1 MSNKKEFAIDFAFYT
16 YLWDFYYYNKKKIR
30 SKYKLLS
37 RKFLDFNDYQNP
49 TSFLREPQFEA
60 LEIYIFLKE
69 YQDNKKIHEIF
80 TDWYERKGGFENR
93 GDLGLT
99 EGEQY
104 SLFTMEIEEYKS
116 VFSRMKK
123 FELDYSNYIFAL
135 TMGTGKTIL
144 MATCIFY
151 EFLLANKFPKDKRF
165 CHNAIVFAPDKTVL
179 ESLREIQTF
188 DKSKVIPPEYLAWLN
203 SNLKIHFLED
213 SGTTLNTID
222 RSKYNII
229 ISNTQKIIL
238 KRQHKDKSKVESLFE
253 YASSTGSAYDQLGD
267 LYGFDEPSEEG
278 ELLSNQRFSKLTRL
292 GNLGVFID
300 EAHHAFGDAL
310 AKDLGLKKAKTSLRL
325 TINELAAALEKS
337 GTSVVGCYNFTGTP
351 YSGKEVFPEVVYS
364 YGLKEAI
371 NKGYLKNVHIEGY
384 TNPKSNE
391 FLRIAVKDF
400 VQKYNTQRFEGMLPK
415 LAIFASTVE
424 ELQNELRP
432 QLEEILN
439 DLKIPIDKILINV
452 GDDKI
457 TSNDDIREFNKLDSP
472 GSNKQFILLVNK
484 GREGWNCR
492 SLFGVALYRK
502 PRSKVFVLQA
512 TMRCLRAI
520 GPIQETG
527 QVYLSE
533 DNLMILDEELDKNF
547 RLNVEELNNTSN
559 DKERFKVRLVPPPVK
574 VTLNRTQKLHSL
586 RDKVVSE
593 PINFDIDQLD
603 LTKYQLRKISKDGLN
618 GSRKIS
624 DDLKD
629 EREKKQFSQYTL
641 VAEIAKYLN
650 KSCIEIESLVVNS
663 LPGIDNLV
671 ELVSEYNDLLYD
683 HVIPKLFDALYE
695 LKPYESKEEYEIDLV
710 KEPKEGYYQFTAKP
724 ELVAELSKSEYK
736 AIKEKTFHLD
746 TYCFDSKPEKKF
758 FQDVVNSKDIKKIY
772 FTGMLTHGQSDFY
785 IQYIDP
791 ESNTVRNYYPDFLV
805 EKSSGDY
812 VIVEVKGDNKIEDPV
827 VLAKERAARETA
839 TASKMEYKIIKG
851 SKVMNGESINILEQD
866 KSYVQTS
873 LVAESQGNYS
883 KGNKY

>member
-1 MSNKKEFAIDFAFYT
+1 MSKKNAFALDFAFYT
-16 YLWDFYYYNKKKIR
+16 YLWEFYNQNKKQIR
-30 SKYKLLS
+30 SRYKLLS

-49 TSFLREPQFEA
+49 NAFLRQPQFEA
-60 LEIYIFLKE
+60 LEIYVFLKE
-69 YQDNKKIHEIF
+69 YQNNKKIHSIF
-80 TDWYERKGGFENR
+80 ADWYEKKDGFESR

-99 EGEQY
+99 VGEQY

-116 VFSRMKK
+116 VFARMKK

-144 MATCIFY
+144 IATCIFY

-188 DKSKVIPPEYLAWLN
+188 DKSKVIPPEYLAWLD

-213 SGTTLNTID
+213 TGTTLNTID

-238 KRQHKDKSKVESLFE
+238 KRQHKEKTKVETLLN
-253 YASSTGSAYDQLGD
+253 YASSTGSVYDQLGD
-267 LYGFDEPSEEG
+267 LYAFDEPLEEK

-310 AKDLGLKKAKTSLRL
+310 AKDMGLKTSKTSLRL
-325 TINELAAALEKS
+325 TINELASSLEKS
-337 GTSVVGCYNFTGTP
+337 GTSVIACYNFTGTP

-364 YGLKEAI
+364 YGLQEAI
-371 NKGYLKNVHIEGY
+371 NKAYLKKVHIEGY
-384 TNPKSNE
+384 TNPKSKE
-391 FLRIAVKDF
+391 FLRIAIKDF
-400 VQKYNTQRFEGMLPK
+400 WEKYNNQRYEGMLPK

-432 QLEEILN
+432 ELEEILN
-439 DLKIPIDKILINV
+439 DLGIPIDKILVNV

-502 PRSKVFVLQA
+502 PKSKVFVLQA

-520 GPIQETG
+520 GPVQETG

-533 DNLMILDEELDKNF
+533 ENLEILDDELNKNF
-547 RLNVEELNNTSN
+547 RLNIEGLNKMETN
-559 DKERFKVRLVPPPVK
+559 KEKYKIRLVPPPVK
-574 VTLNRTQKLHSL
+574 ITLNRTQKLHSL
-586 RDKVVSE
+586 RDKN
-593 PINFDIDQLD
+593 ITGKIDFELDKID
-603 LTKYQLRKISKDGLN
+603 LTKYQLKRISQDGLKGNRKISE
-618 GSRKIS
+618 
-624 DDLKD
+624 DLKS
-629 EREKKQFSQYTL
+629 ERDKRQFSQYTL
-641 VAEIAKYLN
+641 VAEISKYLN
-650 KSCIEIESLVVNS
+650 KSCIEIEKLLLNS
-663 LPGIDNLV
+663 LPGIEQLV
-671 ELVSEYNDLLYD
+671 EIVSDYNEVLYD
-683 HVIPKLFDALYE
+683 HIIPKLFEYLYE
-695 LKPYESKEEYEIDLV
+695 LKPYESKEEYQIDLV
-710 KEPKEGYYQFTAKP
+710 KESKEGYYQVTAKP
-724 ELVAELSKSEYK
+724 ELVAEVSQGEYK
-736 AIKEKTFHLD
+736 AFKEKSFHLD

-758 FQDVVNSKDIKKIY
+758 FEDVVYMQDIKKIY
-772 FTGMLTHGQSDFY
+772 FTGMLTHGQTDFY

-791 ESNTVRNYYPDFLV
+791 DSNNVRKYYPDFLV
-805 EKSSGDY
+805 EKTNGDY

-839 TASKMEYKIIKG
+839 TASRMEYKIIKG
-851 SKVMNGESINILEQD
+851 SEVMNGESNNIF
-866 KSYVQTS
+866 
-873 LVAESQGNYS
+873 
-883 KGNKY
+883 

>member
-1 MSNKKEFAIDFAFYT
+1 MSKKNAFALDFAFYT
-16 YLWDFYYYNKKKIR
+16 YLWEFYNQNKKQIR
-30 SKYKLLS
+30 SRYKLLS

-49 TSFLREPQFEA
+49 NAFLRQPQFEA
-60 LEIYIFLKE
+60 LEIYVFLKE
-69 YQDNKKIHEIF
+69 YQNNKKIHSIF
-80 TDWYERKGGFENR
+80 ADWYEKKDGFESR

-99 EGEQY
+99 VGEQY

-116 VFSRMKK
+116 VFARMKK

-144 MATCIFY
+144 IATCIFY

-188 DKSKVIPPEYLAWLN
+188 DKSKVIPPEYLAWLD

-213 SGTTLNTID
+213 TGTTLNTID

-238 KRQHKDKSKVESLFE
+238 KRQHKEKSKVETLFN
-253 YASSTGSAYDQLGD
+253 YASSTGSVYDQLGD
-267 LYGFDEPSEEG
+267 LYGFDEPLEEK

-310 AKDLGLKKAKTSLRL
+310 AKDMGLKTAKTSLRL
-325 TINELAAALEKS
+325 TINELASSLEKS
-337 GTSVVGCYNFTGTP
+337 GTSVIACYNFTGTP

-364 YGLKEAI
+364 YGLQEAI
-371 NKGYLKNVHIEGY
+371 NKAYLKKVHIEGY
-384 TNPKSNE
+384 TNPKSKE
-391 FLRIAVKDF
+391 FLRIAIKDF
-400 VQKYNTQRFEGMLPK
+400 WEKYNNQRYEGMLPK

-432 QLEEILN
+432 ELEEILN
-439 DLKIPIDKILINV
+439 DLGIPIDKILVNV

-502 PRSKVFVLQA
+502 PKSKVFVLQA

-520 GPIQETG
+520 GPVQETG

-533 DNLMILDEELDKNF
+533 ENLEILDDELNKNF
-547 RLNVEELNNTSN
+547 RLNIEGLNKMETN
-559 DKERFKVRLVPPPVK
+559 KEKYKIRLVPPPVK
-574 VTLNRTQKLHSL
+574 ITLNRTQKLHSL
-586 RDKVVSE
+586 RDKN
-593 PINFDIDQLD
+593 ITGKIDFELDKID
-603 LTKYQLRKISKDGLN
+603 LTKYQLKRISQDGLKGNRKISE
-618 GSRKIS
+618 
-624 DDLKD
+624 DLKSERD
-629 EREKKQFSQYTL
+629 ERQFSQYTL
-641 VAEIAKYLN
+641 VAEISKYLN
-650 KSCIEIESLVVNS
+650 KSCIEIEKLLLNS
-663 LPGIDNLV
+663 LPGIEQLV
-671 ELVSEYNDLLYD
+671 EIVSDYNEVLYD
-683 HVIPKLFDALYE
+683 HIIPKLFEYLYE
-695 LKPYESKEEYEIDLV
+695 LKPYESKEEYQIDLV
-710 KEPKEGYYQFTAKP
+710 KESKEGYYQVTAKP
-724 ELVAELSKSEYK
+724 ELVAEVSQGEYK
-736 AIKEKTFHLD
+736 AFKEKSFHLD

-758 FQDVVNSKDIKKIY
+758 FEDVVHMQDIKKIY
-772 FTGMLTHGQSDFY
+772 FTGMLTHGQTDFY

-791 ESNTVRNYYPDFLV
+791 DSNNVRKYYPDFLV
-805 EKSSGDY
+805 EKTNGDY

-839 TASKMEYKIIKG
+839 TASRMEYKIIKG
-851 SKVMNGESINILEQD
+851 SEVMNGESNNIF
-866 KSYVQTS
+866 
-873 LVAESQGNYS
+873 
-883 KGNKY
+883 

>member
-1 MSNKKEFAIDFAFYT
+1 MSKKKDFALNFAFYT
-16 YLWDFYYYNKKKIR
+16 YLWEFYKQNKKKIR
-30 SKYKLLS
+30 SKYKPLS
-37 RKFLDFNDYQNP
+37 RKFLDFNDYQNQDA
-49 TSFLREPQFEA
+49 FLRQPQYEA
-60 LEIYIFLKE
+60 LEVYIFLKE
-69 YQDNKKIHEIF
+69 FQDNKKVHSIF
-80 TDWYERKGGFENR
+80 NDWYQKKDGFETR

-99 EGEQY
+99 KGEQY
-104 SLFTMEIEEYKS
+104 SLFTIEIEEYKS
-116 VFSRMKK
+116 VFARMKK
-123 FELDYSNYIFAL
+123 YELSYANYIFAL

-188 DKSKVIPPEYLAWLN
+188 DRSKVVPPEYLAWLD
-203 SNLKIHFLED
+203 SNLKIYFLEEN
-213 SGTTLNTID
+213 GTTLNTLD
-222 RSKYNII
+222 GSKYNII

-238 KRQHKDKSKVESLFE
+238 KRQHKEKSKVEMIYD
-253 YASSTGSAYDQLGD
+253 YASSTDSAYDQLTD
-267 LYGFDEPSEEG
+267 LYGFDEPYEE
-278 ELLSNQRFSKLTRL
+278 EDLVSNQRFSKLTRL
-292 GNLGVFID
+292 ENLGVFLD

-310 AKDLGLKKAKTSLRL
+310 AKDLGLKKTKTSLRL
-325 TINELAAALEKS
+325 TINELAASLKKS

-371 NKGYLKNVHIEGY
+371 NNEYLKNVHIEGY
-384 TNPKSNE
+384 TNPKSKE

-400 VQKYNTQRFEGMLPK
+400 WQKYNTQRFEGMLPK

-432 QLEEILN
+432 ELEEILN
-439 DLKIPIDKILINV
+439 TLNIPVDKILVNV
-452 GDDKI
+452 EDNKI

-520 GPIQETG
+520 GSVQETG

-533 DNLMILDEELDKNF
+533 ENLEILDDELNKNF
-547 RLNVEELNNTSN
+547 RLIVEELNNTDSN
-559 DKERFKVRLVPPPVK
+559 KENYEIRIVPPTVK
-574 VTLNRTQKLHSL
+574 VTLNRTQKLYSI
-586 RDKVVSE
+586 RDKVVS
-593 PINFDIDQLD
+593 NSIDFELD
-603 LTKYQLRKISKDGLN
+603 KIDLSKYQLRKISQDGLN
-618 GSRKIS
+618 GRRKIS
-624 DDLKD
+624 EDLKD
-629 EREKKQFSQYTL
+629 EREKRQFSRYTL
-641 VAEIAKYLN
+641 VAEIAKYMN
-650 KSCIEIESLVVNS
+650 KSCIETENLLINS
-663 LPGIDNLV
+663 LPGIDELA
-671 ELVSEYNDLLYD
+671 ELVSEYNNVLYD
-683 HVIPKLFDALYE
+683 HAIPKLFEALYE
-695 LKPYESKEEYEIDLV
+695 LRPYESKEEYEIELV
-710 KEPKEGYYQFTAKP
+710 KEPKKGYYQVTAKP
-724 ELVAELSKSEYK
+724 ELVAELSQSEYYELK
-736 AIKEKTFHLD
+736 GKTFHLD

-772 FTGMLTHGQSDFY
+772 FTGMLTHGQTDLY

-805 EKSSGDY
+805 EKTNGDY

-851 SKVMNGESINILEQD
+851 SQVMNGESNTIF
-866 KSYVQTS
+866 
-873 LVAESQGNYS
+873 
-883 KGNKY
+883 

>member
-1 MSNKKEFAIDFAFYT
+1 MSKKNTFALDFAFHT
-16 YLWDFYYYNKKKIR
+16 HLWDFYFQNKSRIR

-37 RKFLDFNDYQNP
+37 KKFLDFNDYQNP
-49 TSFLREPQFEA
+49 TSFLRQPQFEA

-69 YQDNKKIHEIF
+69 YQDNKKIHDIF
-80 TDWYERKGGFENR
+80 TDWYERRKGFENR
-93 GDLGLT
+93 GDMGLDKN
-99 EGEQY
+99 EQM
-104 SLFTMEIEEYKS
+104 SWLALEVDQYKD

-123 FELDYSNYIFAL
+123 YELTYANYIFAL

-188 DKSKVIPPEYLAWLN
+188 DKSKVIPPEYLAWLD

-213 SGTTLNTID
+213 TGTTLNTID

-238 KRQHKDKSKVESLFE
+238 KRQHKERSKAETLFD
-253 YASSTGSAYDQLGD
+253 YALSTGSAYDQLGD

-278 ELLSNQRFSKLTRL
+278 DLLSNQRFSKLTRL

-310 AKDLGLKKAKTSLRL
+310 AKDLGLKAAKTSLRL
-325 TINELAAALEKS
+325 TINELAASLEKS
-337 GTSVVGCYNFTGTP
+337 GTSVIGCYNFTGTP

-364 YGLKEAI
+364 YGLQEAI
-371 NKGYLKNVHIEGY
+371 NKSYLKKVHIEGY
-384 TNPKSNE
+384 TNPKSKE

-400 VQKYNTQRFEGMLPK
+400 WGKYNNQRYEGMLPK

-432 QLEEILN
+432 DLEEILN
-439 DLKIPIDKILINV
+439 DLSIPLDKILVNV
-452 GDDKI
+452 GDEKI
-457 TSNDDIREFNKLDSP
+457 TSNDDIRDFNKLDSP

-502 PRSKVFVLQA
+502 PKSKIFVLQA

-533 DNLMILDEELDKNF
+533 ENLEILDDELNKNF
-547 RLNVEELNNTSN
+547 RLNIEDLNKSETN
-559 DKERFKVRLVPPPVK
+559 KEIYQIRLVPPPVK
-574 VTLNRTQKLHSL
+574 ITLNRTQKLHSI
-586 RDKVVSE
+586 RDKT
-593 PINFDIDQLD
+593 IIDKIDFNLNKID
-603 LTKYQLRKISKDGLN
+603 LTKYELRRISQEGLN

-624 DDLKD
+624 KDLKE
-629 EREKKQFSQYTL
+629 EREKRAFSQYTL

-650 KSCIEIESLVVNS
+650 KSCIDTENLLINS
-663 LPGIDNLV
+663 LPGIDRLT
-671 ELVSEYNDLLYD
+671 ELISEFNEVLYD
-683 HVIPKLFDALYE
+683 HLIPKLFEALYE
-695 LKPYESKEEYEIDLV
+695 LKPYESKEEYKIDLV
-710 KEPKEGYYQFTAKP
+710 KEPKEGYYRVTAKP
-724 ELVAELSKSEYK
+724 ELVAELSQSEYS
-736 AIKEKTFHLD
+736 ALKEKSFHLD

-758 FQDVVNSKDIKKIY
+758 FQDVINSKEIKKIY

-791 ESNTVRNYYPDFLV
+791 DSNIVRSYYPDFLV
-805 EKSSGDY
+805 EKTDGKML
-812 VIVEVKGDNKIEDPV
+812 IIEVKGDNKIEDPIV
-827 VLAKERAARETA
+827 KAKEKAAREMA
-839 TASKMEYKIIKG
+839 TASEMDYRVIAG
-851 SKVMNGESINILEQD
+851 SHVL
-866 KSYVQTS
+866 
-873 LVAESQGNYS
+873 
-883 KGNKY
+883 KGNSSSIFNEIN

>member
-1 MSNKKEFAIDFAFYT
+1 MSKKNNFALDFAFYT
-16 YLWDFYYYNKKKIR
+16 YLWEFYNQNRKKIR
-30 SKYKLLS
+30 SKYKPLS

-49 TSFLREPQFEA
+49 NAFLRQPQFEA

-69 YQDNKKIHEIF
+69 YQHNKKIHTIF
-80 TDWYERKGGFENR
+80 TDWYEKKDGFESR

-99 EGEQY
+99 KGEQF

-116 VFSRMKK
+116 VFARMKK
-123 FELDYSNYIFAL
+123 FELTYANYIFAL

-151 EFLLANKFPKDKRF
+151 EFLLANKFPKNKRF

-188 DKSKVIPPEYLAWLN
+188 DKSKVIPPEYLSWLD

-213 SGTTLNTID
+213 TGTTLNTID
-222 RSKYNII
+222 RSKYNIV

-238 KRQHKDKSKVESLFE
+238 KRQHKEKTKVEALFDF
-253 YASSTGSAYDQLGD
+253 ASSTGSAYDQLED
-267 LYGFDEPSEEG
+267 LYGFDEPFEEG

-310 AKDLGLKKAKTSLRL
+310 AKDLGLKAAKTSLRL
-325 TINELAAALEKS
+325 TINELATALEKVGS
-337 GTSVVGCYNFTGTP
+337 SVVGCYNFTGTP
-351 YSGKEVFPEVVYS
+351 YAGKEVFPEVVYS

-371 NKGYLKNVHIEGY
+371 SKEYLKNVHIEGF
-384 TNPKSNE
+384 TNPKSSE
-391 FLRIAVKDF
+391 FLRIVVKDF
-400 VQKYNTQRFEGMLPK
+400 WQKYNNQRYEGMLPK
-415 LAIFASTVE
+415 MAIFASNVE

-432 QLEEILN
+432 ELEEILN
-439 DLKIPIDKILINV
+439 DLNIPIDKILVNV

-520 GPIQETG
+520 GPVQETG

-533 DNLMILDEELDKNF
+533 ENLEILDEELNKNF
-547 RLNVEELNNTSN
+547 RLNVDELNNTTN
-559 DKERFKVRLVPPPVK
+559 NKEEYKIKLVPPTVK

-586 RDKVVSE
+586 RDKVISDPIDFEIDKINVSR
-593 PINFDIDQLD
+593 
-603 LTKYQLRKISKDGLN
+603 YQLRRISQEGLN
-618 GSRKIS
+618 GIRKVS

-629 EREKKQFSQYTL
+629 EREKRIYSQYTL

-650 KSCIEIESLVVNS
+650 KSCIEIENLLSNS
-663 LPGIDNLV
+663 TPDINQLA
-671 ELVSEYNDLLYD
+671 EFVSEYNDVLYD
-683 HVIPKLFDALYE
+683 YIIPTLFKAMFV
-695 LKPYESKEEYEIDLV
+695 LKPYENTEEYEIDLV
-710 KEPKEGYYQFTAKP
+710 KEPKDGYYQVTAKP
-724 ELVAELSKSEYK
+724 ELVAELSHSEYSLF
-736 AIKEKTFHLD
+736 KERSFHLD

-758 FQDVVNSKDIKKIY
+758 FQDIVNSKDVRKIF
-772 FTGMLTHGQSDFY
+772 FTGMLTHGQTDFY

-791 ESNTVRNYYPDFLV
+791 ESNTVRNYYPDFFV
-805 EKSSGDY
+805 EKTNGDY
-812 VIVEVKGDNKIEDPV
+812 LIVEVKGDNKIEDPI

-851 SKVMNGESINILEQD
+851 SEVMNGESERL
-866 KSYVQTS
+866 
-873 LVAESQGNYS
+873 L
-883 KGNKY
+883 